1 MRVSPLSS
9 WPQKYLSQRLGALR
23 ETALREA
30 LRSGVDGCRFAAH
43 YRPGDAPPVPR
54 RTFSKHWEQRCE
66 HSWRYAFGAFSLGV
80 PCFLVRS

>member
-1 MRVSPLSS
+1 
-9 WPQKYLSQRLGALR
+9 
-23 ETALREA
+23 
-30 LRSGVDGCRFAAH
+30 VDGCRFAAH